1 MQAMKARNLL
11 SSQRITNMFGAVGY
25 SLLIINCAIVAG
37 AVLLWLINSGYG
49 NTTIGLQP
57 EAPAETYAPVGD
69 TAPSGVLSVVLDTI
83 AYTIAIVMGLAVIFV
98 SITLPYWLG
107 RVGSYCIKRIANL
120 FIEVLTPAMLLL
132 VKVIANGLIA
142 VPILV
147 IVATDIKNIPVL
159 LFVSGLVLV
168 ALVMFLLQHYLAKMN
183 NLETKEIW

>member
-11 SSQRITNMFGAVGY
+11 SSQRIMNMFGAVGY

-49 NTTIGLQP
+49 SAIGLLP

-69 TAPSGVLSVVLDTI
+69 TAPSGALSVVLDII

-120 FIEVLTPAMLLL
+120 FIEVLTPATLLL

-147 IVATDIKNIPVL
+147 IVAADIKNIPVL

-183 NLETKEIW
+183 NLETKDIW

>member
-37 AVLLWLINSGYG
+37 AILLWLINSDYG
-49 NTTIGLQP
+49 NAMGLQP
-57 EAPAETYAPVGD
+57 EVPVGADEPVGD
-69 TAPSGVLSVVLDTI
+69 TTPSGALSVVVDII

-120 FIEVLTPAMLLL
+120 FIQVLTPAMLLL

>member
-37 AVLLWLINSGYG
+37 AILLWLINSDYG
-49 NTTIGLQP
+49 NAMGLQP
-57 EAPAETYAPVGD
+57 EVPVGVDEPVGD
-69 TAPSGVLSVVLDTI
+69 TTPSGALSIVVDII
-83 AYTIAIVMGLAVIFV
+83 AYTIAIVMGLAVMFV

-120 FIEVLTPAMLLL
+120 FIQVLTPAMLLL

>member
-11 SSQRITNMFGAVGY
+11 SSQRIMNMFGAVGY
-25 SLLIINCAIVAG
+25 SLLIINCAIVVG
-37 AVLLWLINSGYG
+37 AILLWLINSDYG
-49 NTTIGLQP
+49 NAMGLQP
-57 EAPAETYAPVGD
+57 EVPVEAYGSVSD
-69 TAPSGVLSVVLDTI
+69 TAPSGALSVVVDII
-83 AYTIAIVMGLAVIFV
+83 AYTIAIVMGLAVMFV

-132 VKVIANGLIA
+132 VKVIANGLVA

-147 IVATDIKNIPVL
+147 IVATDIKNIPAL
-159 LFVSGLVLV
+159 LLVSGLVLV

-183 NLETKEIW
+183 NLETKDIW

>member
-1 MQAMKARNLL
+1 MKVRGILN
-11 SSQRITNMFGAVGY
+11 SQRITNMFGAVGY

-49 NTTIGLQP
+49 NAMGLQP
-57 EAPAETYAPVGD
+57 EVSAETYAPVGD
-69 TAPSGVLSVVLDTI
+69 TAPSGALSVVLDII

-107 RVGSYCIKRIANL
+107 RVGSYCIKRTANL
-120 FIEVLTPAMLLL
+120 FIEVLTPATLLL

-147 IVATDIKNIPVL
+147 IVAADIKNIPVL

>member
-11 SSQRITNMFGAVGY
+11 SSQRIMNMFGAVGY

-37 AVLLWLINSGYG
+37 AVLLWLINSDYG
-49 NTTIGLQP
+49 NVMGLLP

-69 TAPSGVLSVVLDTI
+69 TAPSGALSVVLDII

-147 IVATDIKNIPVL
+147 IVAADIKNIPVL

-168 ALVMFLLQHYLAKMN
+168 TLVMFLLQHYLAKMN
-183 NLETKEIW
+183 NLETKDIW

>member
-11 SSQRITNMFGAVGY
+11 SSQTITNMFGAVGY
-25 SLLIINCAIVAG
+25 SLLIINCAIVVG
-37 AVLLWLINSGYG
+37 AILLWLINSDYG
-49 NTTIGLQP
+49 NAMGLQP
-57 EAPAETYAPVGD
+57 EVPVGADEPVGD
-69 TAPSGVLSVVLDTI
+69 TTPSGALSVVVDII
-83 AYTIAIVMGLAVIFV
+83 AYTIAIVMGLAVMFV

-120 FIEVLTPAMLLL
+120 FIQVLTPAMLLL

-183 NLETKEIW
+183 NLETKDIW

>member
-37 AVLLWLINSGYG
+37 AILLWLINSDYG
-49 NTTIGLQP
+49 NAMGLQP
-57 EAPAETYAPVGD
+57 EVPVGADEPVGD
-69 TAPSGVLSVVLDTI
+69 TAPSGALSVVVDII

-120 FIEVLTPAMLLL
+120 FIQVLTPAMLLL

-142 VPILV
+142 VPVLV

>member
-11 SSQRITNMFGAVGY
+11 SSRRITNMFGAVGY

-37 AVLLWLINSGYG
+37 AILLWLINSDYG
-49 NTTIGLQP
+49 NAMGLQP
-57 EAPAETYAPVGD
+57 EVPAETYAPVGD
-69 TAPSGVLSVVLDTI
+69 TAPSGVLSVVLDII

-147 IVATDIKNIPVL
+147 IVAADIKNIPVL

>member
-1 MQAMKARNLL
+1 MKVRGILN
-11 SSQRITNMFGAVGY
+11 SQRITNMFGAVGY

-37 AVLLWLINSGYG
+37 AILLWLINSGYG
-49 NTTIGLQP
+49 NAMGLQP
-57 EAPAETYAPVGD
+57 EVTVKAYGSVGD
-69 TAPSGVLSVVLDTI
+69 TAPSGSLSVVLDII

-107 RVGSYCIKRIANL
+107 RGGSYCIKRIANL
-120 FIEVLTPAMLLL
+120 FIQVLTPATLLL

-147 IVATDIKNIPVL
+147 IVAADIKNIPVL

-168 ALVMFLLQHYLAKMN
+168 TLVMFLLQHYLAKMN
-183 NLETKEIW
+183 NLEAKDIW

>member
-37 AVLLWLINSGYG
+37 AILLWLINSDYG
-49 NTTIGLQP
+49 NAMGLQP
-57 EAPAETYAPVGD
+57 EVPVGVDEPVGD
-69 TAPSGVLSVVLDTI
+69 TTPSGALSVVVDII

-120 FIEVLTPAMLLL
+120 FIQVLTPAMLLL

>member
-37 AVLLWLINSGYG
+37 AILLWLINSDYG
-49 NTTIGLQP
+49 NAMGLQP
-57 EAPAETYAPVGD
+57 EVPVGVDEPVGD
-69 TAPSGVLSVVLDTI
+69 TTPSGALSVVVDII
-83 AYTIAIVMGLAVIFV
+83 AYTIAIVMGLAVMFV

-120 FIEVLTPAMLLL
+120 FIQVLTPAMLLL

-147 IVATDIKNIPVL
+147 IVAADIKNIPVL

-183 NLETKEIW
+183 NLETKDIW

>member
-11 SSQRITNMFGAVGY
+11 SSQRIMNMFGAVGY

-49 NTTIGLQP
+49 NTIGLQP
-57 EAPAETYAPVGD
+57 EAPAEAYGSVGD
-69 TAPSGVLSVVLDTI
+69 TAPSGVLSVVLDII
-83 AYTIAIVMGLAVIFV
+83 AYMIAIVMGLAVIFV

-147 IVATDIKNIPVL
+147 IVAADIKNIPVL

-168 ALVMFLLQHYLAKMN
+168 TLVMFLLQHYLAKMN
-183 NLETKEIW
+183 NLDTKDIW

>member
-1 MQAMKARNLL
+1 MQVMKARNLL

-37 AVLLWLINSGYG
+37 AILLWLINSDYG
-49 NTTIGLQP
+49 NAMGLQP
-57 EAPAETYAPVGD
+57 EVPVGVDEPVGD
-69 TAPSGVLSVVLDTI
+69 TTPSGTLSVVVDII
-83 AYTIAIVMGLAVIFV
+83 AYTIAIVMGLAVMFV

-120 FIEVLTPAMLLL
+120 FIQVLTPAMLLL

>member
-11 SSQRITNMFGAVGY
+11 SSQGITNMFGAVGY

-37 AVLLWLINSGYG
+37 ASLLWLINSDYG
-49 NTTIGLQP
+49 TVRGLQS
-57 EAPAETYAPVGD
+57 EVPAGVDEPVGD
-69 TAPSGVLSVVLDTI
+69 TAPSGALSVVLDII
-83 AYTIAIVMGLAVIFV
+83 AYTRAIVMGLAVMFV

-147 IVATDIKNIPVL
+147 IVAADIKNIPVL

>member
-1 MQAMKARNLL
+1 MKVRGTLN
-11 SSQRITNMFGAVGY
+11 SQRITNMFGAVGY
-25 SLLIINCAIVAG
+25 SLLIINCAIVVG
-37 AVLLWLINSGYG
+37 AILLWLINSDYG
-49 NTTIGLQP
+49 NAIGLQP
-57 EAPAETYAPVGD
+57 EVTVKAYAPVGD
-69 TAPSGVLSVVLDTI
+69 TAPSGALSVVLDII

-183 NLETKEIW
+183 NLETKDIW

>member
-37 AVLLWLINSGYG
+37 AILLWLINSDYG
-49 NTTIGLQP
+49 NAMGLQP
-57 EAPAETYAPVGD
+57 EVPVETYAPVGD
-69 TAPSGVLSVVLDTI
+69 TAPSGALSVVLDII

-120 FIEVLTPAMLLL
+120 FIQVLTPAMLLL

-168 ALVMFLLQHYLAKMN
+168 TLVMFLLQHYLAKMN
-183 NLETKEIW
+183 NLETKDIW

>member
-11 SSQRITNMFGAVGY
+11 SSRRITNMFGAVGY

-37 AVLLWLINSGYG
+37 AILLWLINSDYG
-49 NTTIGLQP
+49 NAMGLQP
-57 EAPAETYAPVGD
+57 EVPVGVDEPVGD
-69 TAPSGVLSVVLDTI
+69 TAPSGALSVVVDII
-83 AYTIAIVMGLAVIFV
+83 AYTIAIVMGLAVMFV

-120 FIEVLTPAMLLL
+120 FIQVLTPAMLLL
-132 VKVIANGLIA
+132 AKVVANGLIA

>member
-11 SSQRITNMFGAVGY
+11 SSQRIMNMFGAVGY

-37 AVLLWLINSGYG
+37 AILLWLINSDYG
-49 NTTIGLQP
+49 NAMGLQP
-57 EAPAETYAPVGD
+57 EVPVGADEPVGD
-69 TAPSGVLSVVLDTI
+69 TAPSGVLSVVLDII
-83 AYTIAIVMGLAVIFV
+83 AYTIAIVMGLAVTFV

-120 FIEVLTPAMLLL
+120 FIQVLTPAMLLL

>member
-1 MQAMKARNLL
+1 MQAMKVRGTLN
-11 SSQRITNMFGAVGY
+11 SQRITNMFGAVGY

-49 NTTIGLQP
+49 SAIGLQP
-57 EAPAETYAPVGD
+57 EEPAETYAPVGD
-69 TAPSGVLSVVLDTI
+69 TAPSGALSVVLDII

-183 NLETKEIW
+183 NLETKDIW

>member
-1 MQAMKARNLL
+1 MKVRGTLN
-11 SSQRITNMFGAVGY
+11 SQRITNMFGAVGY

-49 NTTIGLQP
+49 SAMGLQP
-57 EAPAETYAPVGD
+57 EVPAETYAPVGD
-69 TAPSGVLSVVLDTI
+69 TAPSGALSVVLDII

-120 FIEVLTPAMLLL
+120 FIQVLTPAMLLL

-147 IVATDIKNIPVL
+147 IVAADIKNIPVL

-183 NLETKEIW
+183 NLETKDIW